1 MKLKILFPTS
11 FLVVLLFSFPS
22 IAQVKIGTNSTNIEA
37 NSNFEIEAS
46 TSGRKMKV
54 DKTTGQITIADGT
67 QEYARVLTSD
77 ANGNAS
83 WKKIGTESLTPFPSA
98 LLSGAKSEILE
109 SGVTQIIRFPN
120 LVIAKTAWIVDQ
132 NGLKVLAEGD
142 YFVEVAFTMENSEG
156 CTGSSLMS
164 LAVSPVIND
173 VVYEGAGTMD
183 RLTPVY
189 FQTFKH
195 KVTNRLGLIY
205 NNQVKYAVKATIVS
219 PQASCTTK
227 ITSGSMTLNFQ
238 P

>member
-1 MKLKILFPTS
+1 MKLKILLSVT
-11 FLVVLLFSFPS
+11 FLITQISLLPS
-22 IAQVKIGTNSTNIEA
+22 RAQVKIGTNSTNIEA
-37 NSNFEIEAS
+37 TSNFEIEAS
-46 TSGRKMKV
+46 TAGRKMKV

-98 LLSGAKSEILE
+98 SLGGAKSGVLE
-109 SGVTQIIRFPN
+109 NGVTQIITFPN
-120 LVIAKTAWIVDQ
+120 LSIAETAWIVDQ
-132 NGLKVLAEGD
+132 NGLKVLAEGK
-142 YFVEVAFTMENSEG
+142 YLAEASFTMENSEG

-173 VVYEGAGTMD
+173 VVYEGAGTLD

-189 FQTFKH
+189 SQTFKY
-195 KVTNRLGLIY
+195 KVTNRLSLIF

-219 PQASCTTK
+219 PQDGCTTK
-227 ITSGSMTLNFQ
+227 ITSGSLSLNFQ
-238 P
+238 R